1 MRFDSNF
8 SDLTGSGGGEVF
20 SLPTFDMFLWPVIE
34 VMKSR
39 VGEWSRA
46 QVVDAVIEHPS
57 VMGYSVNLS
66 DNDQSEL
73 RYRAARAF
81 DLLVVADVVEERFG
95 SLYALGNGALVLTE
109 DETLAIP
116 KRIRTL
122 DSYLHQS
129 KESSSQE
136 LFVDQ
141 ETKKSIAKKTV
152 KFLRDESLNELQLKE
167 KLVKD
172 FVNRRG
178 LGKNLKAINAYL
190 EKADY
195 VKMVLES
202 EDVVSCR
209 DDGTIELTENV
220 KEARQTVEE
229 HYSHQGWALIASR
242 IRSYFCRVRDRARRR
257 MGRRVAGRLVFDVA
271 AVLSVIG
278 LSLLLVKRFGRD
290 DK

>member
-95 SLYALGNGALVLTE
+95 NLYALGNGALVLTE
-109 DETLAIP
+109 EETLAIP

-129 KESSSQE
+129 QESSSQE

-172 FVNRRG
+172 FVKRRG

-190 EKADY
+190 KKAEY

-209 DDGTIELTENV
+209 DDGTIELTEDLDQ
-220 KEARQTVEE
+220 ARQTVEE
-229 HYSHQGWALIASR
+229 HYDLKGWAYIVSR
-242 IRSYFCRVRDRARRR
+242 FRSYFFCVRDGARRR
-257 MGRRVAGRLVFDVA
+257 IGSRVVKRFLFDVF
-271 AVLSVIG
+271 AVLSVVG
-278 LSLLLVKRFGRD
+278 LSWLLVKRIGPGS
-290 DK
+290 K